1 MKLGIFVAL
10 GFILFAIFVVW
21 FAFFDGREERKTPQL
36 KGNLYGADNQTFLT
50 YPEVDWDNPTEPELS
65 RLLFATSWNATSAK
79 LTTQRVPSPQDFD
92 IVQEIKPNFSTSQE
106 LETYAVFFHSSSKNV
121 NIISF
126 GGSETAIDWITD
138 VTYDQVEPKKL
149 RVSSSGLAV
158 HQGFYDAYTS
168 VQQQLIGLTRQ
179 YPGDLYITGY
189 SLGAGIAQ
197 LAVLDFSLD
206 SHLKKSCS
214 FAAPRCLSPSA
225 AQAVSHLEILRYANS
240 EDVVPELPPSIAS
253 EIWDLDKTLFYE
265 HIGANQTFTN
275 NLLTVLANHSTAY
288 REYLGF

>member
-1 MKLGIFVAL
+1 MLDERSIHQRNIIF
-10 GFILFAIFVVW
+10 F
-21 FAFFDGREERKTPQL
+21 
-36 KGNLYGADNQTFLT
+36 QT
-50 YPEVDWDNPTEPELS
+50 S
-65 RLLFATSWNATSAK
+65 KSAK
-79 LTTQRVPSPQDFD
+79 LTTQRIPSPQDFD

-106 LETYAVFFHSSSKNV
+106 LETYAIFLHSSSKNV

-149 RVSSSGLAV
+149 RVPSSGLAV
-158 HQGFYDAYTS
+158 HQGFYDAYLS
-168 VQQQLIGLTRQ
+168 VQQLVGLTRQ
-179 YPGDLYITGY
+179 YPGDLYLSGY
-189 SLGAGIAQ
+189 SLGAGMVQ
-197 LAVLDFSLD
+197 LAILDFSLD

-225 AQAVSHLEILRYANS
+225 ARAISHLEILRYANS

-265 HIGANQTFTN
+265 HVGTNYTFTN